1 MKRAEAIEWLEVMK
15 EDAIFE
21 QCDALKMAIEALE
34 EQEISTEL
42 QEYAYECGYEHFFHE
57 CQNCELRRIKNKTDD
72 WIPISEGLPEEHEW
86 VGTKQ
91 FGTTISDKVHITFD
105 INGERFVKTLS
116 LQNGELSNYDKL
128 TMDTIHKGWKMIA
141 WMPLPKPYKGGVQN
155 EK

>member
-72 WIPISEGLPEEHEW
+72 
-86 VGTKQ
+86 
-91 FGTTISDKVHITFD
+91 
-105 INGERFVKTLS
+105 
-116 LQNGELSNYDKL
+116 
-128 TMDTIHKGWKMIA
+128 
-141 WMPLPKPYKGGVQN
+141 
-155 EK
+155 